1 MKLYNITFLEFIPD
15 IINTIVLFLF
25 FFFLSKKYKFKFFFI
40 IITIGSLTLPFFFYW
55 FLDWS
60 YLPDQ
65 SKYAHIIYDFR
76 NFNFYPIYTY
86 GLINRVVFSSIVM
99 SFFPIP
105 FVSTIISVSLINKGF
120 LLVCIFFFLKTRMVP
135 NALILLLLLLPSY
148 LVVSSVA
155 LRDLIVILAGI
166 MFSYY
171 FLKKRKFFK
180 CFFFMIIFILAKPYL
195 AALLVTILFVY
206 YWFFH
211 INTKLKIKFIVS
223 LILII
228 LLSYSFH
235 TYNFFYELKL
245 IRFGFIAENFNY
257 RLSIYYDQ
265 QTTFFIL
272 LESFIK
278 YLFFPI
284 VTEPLNLITG
294 VIFLENFLFWFILLI
309 YLIEIYKNNKFKA
322 IFWIIV
328 LLFSST
334 LFGYLIANAGT
345 LWRYKTVFQVVLLF
359 SMYFSLNN
367 KDKKIYLKE

>member
-1 MKLYNITFLEFIPD
+1 
-15 IINTIVLFLF
+15 
-25 FFFLSKKYKFKFFFI
+25 
-40 IITIGSLTLPFFFYW
+40 
-55 FLDWS
+55 
-60 YLPDQ
+60 
-65 SKYAHIIYDFR
+65 
-76 NFNFYPIYTY
+76 
-86 GLINRVVFSSIVM
+86 
-99 SFFPIP
+99 
-105 FVSTIISVSLINKGF
+105 
-120 LLVCIFFFLKTRMVP
+120 MVP

-148 LVVSSVA
+148 LVLSSVA

-180 CFFFMIIFILAKPYL
+180 CLFFMIIFILTKPYL

-211 INTKLKIKFIVS
+211 INTKVKIKFIVS

-245 IRFGFIAENFNY
+245 IRFGFISEDFNY
-257 RLSIYYDQ
+257 KLSIYYDQ
-265 QTTFFIL
+265 QTTFLIL

-334 LFGYLIANAGT
+334 IFGYLIANAGT

-367 KDKKIYLKE
+367 KAKKIYLKE